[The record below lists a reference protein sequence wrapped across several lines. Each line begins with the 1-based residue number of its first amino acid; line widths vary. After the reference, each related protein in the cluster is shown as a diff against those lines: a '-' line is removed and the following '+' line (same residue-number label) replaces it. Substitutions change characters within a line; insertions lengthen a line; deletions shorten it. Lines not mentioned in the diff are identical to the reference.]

1 MKQGYSQIVD
11 IDIKGY
17 FDAIPHERLM
27 TKVSEK
33 IVDGKVLKLI
43 EGFLKAGV
51 MEEGIVYHSD
61 NGTPQ
66 GGVISPLLANIYLNE
81 LDWLMKNQGMEMI
94 RYADDMV
101 VLCREAE
108 EAQRALELISEWMEK
123 ARLELHPT
131 KTKLVDMGKPGGHF
145 DFLGYRFWKKRDGRI
160 GRYIRPKSR
169 QKLQDK
175 IRSLTKRNNAH
186 SMEEIVRG
194 VNVSLKGWY
203 EYFKQTSGEELEQID
218 GWIRA
223 RLRAI
228 LRRRRKSSGCA
239 NWFDNKLYKNC
250 YFTGLGLFCL
260 KMARGSELTTS
271 A

>member
-1 MKQGYSQIVD
+1 VD

-61 NGTPQ
+61 KGTPQ

-108 EAQRALELISEWMEK
+108 EAQRALELISEWMGK
-123 ARLELHPT
+123 AGLELHPT
-131 KTKLVDMGKPGGHF
+131 KTKLVDMGVKF
-145 DFLGYRFWKKRDGRI
+145 
-160 GRYIRPKSR
+160 
-169 QKLQDK
+169 
-175 IRSLTKRNNAH
+175 H
-186 SMEEIVRG
+186 SE
-194 VNVSLKGWY
+194 
-203 EYFKQTSGEELEQID
+203 
-218 GWIRA
+218 
-223 RLRAI
+223 
-228 LRRRRKSSGCA
+228 
-239 NWFDNKLYKNC
+239 
-250 YFTGLGLFCL
+250 
-260 KMARGSELTTS
+260 
-271 A
+271 